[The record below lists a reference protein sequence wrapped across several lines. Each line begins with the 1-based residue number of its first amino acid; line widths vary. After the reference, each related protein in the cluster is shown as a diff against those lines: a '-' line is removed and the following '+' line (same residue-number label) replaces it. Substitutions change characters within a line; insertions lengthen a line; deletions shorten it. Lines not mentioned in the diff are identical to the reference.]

1 MIFVGGTAGVVAHL
15 MFPDIPEAIAVG
27 SMLAAVPGATIK
39 APIGLTFIA
48 VLAVGLGPLTAA
60 PVVIAVATSYLT
72 TSAVVGVIRS
82 RRVEVPEPHA

>member
-1 MIFVGGTAGVVAHL
+1 
-15 MFPDIPEAIAVG
+15 MFPDIPYAIAVG
-27 SMLAAVPGATIK
+27 SMLAAVPGSTIK

-60 PVVIAVATSYLT
+60 PVIVAVAVAYLT
-72 TSAVVGVIRS
+72 TSTVVALITS